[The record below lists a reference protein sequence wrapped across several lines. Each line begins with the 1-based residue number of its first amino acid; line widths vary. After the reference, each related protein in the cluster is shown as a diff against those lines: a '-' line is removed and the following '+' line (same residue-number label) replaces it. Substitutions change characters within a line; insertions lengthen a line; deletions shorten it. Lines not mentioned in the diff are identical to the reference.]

1 MQAILLRKYNQGST
15 EGILVFMDGGKI
27 VYNCNTLELPNK
39 DNQFRISCIPEGV
52 YQVAPHI
59 SPKFGKCFEVK
70 EVQNRTAIL
79 FHAGN
84 TVKDTHGCVLVGIY
98 KSIGFVADSRKT
110 LKKILEIAPKGF
122 ELHIMDFT

>member
-52 YQVAPHI
+52 FNYLKRNKKH
-59 SPKFGKCFEVK
+59 
-70 EVQNRTAIL
+70 
-79 FHAGN
+79 
-84 TVKDTHGCVLVGIY
+84 KDTTLCPTFVSQ
-98 KSIGFVADSRKT
+98 KSQKAAGVPYPTFSA
-110 LKKILEIAPKGF
+110 
-122 ELHIMDFT
+122 